1 VAQQTDSTSTARPD
15 QTTVVVTGLGM
26 TTPIGG
32 DVPST
37 WAALLAGTPGGR
49 TLTEPWA
56 EDLPVRFAATA
67 LVDPLEVMDRVEA
80 RKLDRSEQFA
90 LIATR
95 EAWKDAGSP
104 EVDPLR
110 LGVVIASGIGGAV
123 SLLNAWDTMREKGAR
138 RVSPHTIPALMPN
151 GPAGY
156 VGIEL
161 KARAGVHT
169 PVSACASGAEAVT
182 YAVHMIRSGRADIV
196 VAGGTEACIHPLPMA
211 AFAAMMALS
220 KRNDEPGRASR
231 PYDKGRD
238 GFVLGEGAG
247 VLILESEAHAAAR
260 GARVYGVV
268 AGSGITSDGHHIA
281 QPDPVGAGAKRAIEF
296 ALQDAGL
303 VGSDLVHANA
313 HATSTPQGDVAE
325 AAAIR
330 GVLGSDADNVAVS
343 ATKSMTGHLLGAAG
357 AVESIATVLALHHRL
372 APPTINLDDP
382 DDEVALDIVSGAPRV
397 LPDGP
402 IAALNN
408 SFGFGG
414 HNVAVIF
421 RSAS

>member
-1 VAQQTDSTSTARPD
+1 
-15 QTTVVVTGLGM
+15 
-26 TTPIGG
+26 
-32 DVPST
+32 
-37 WAALLAGTPGGR
+37 
-49 TLTEPWA
+49 
-56 EDLPVRFAATA
+56 
-67 LVDPLEVMDRVEA
+67 
-80 RKLDRSEQFA
+80 
-90 LIATR
+90 
-95 EAWKDAGSP
+95 
-104 EVDPLR
+104 
-110 LGVVIASGIGGAV
+110 
-123 SLLNAWDTMREKGAR
+123 
-138 RVSPHTIPALMPN
+138 
-151 GPAGY
+151 
-156 VGIEL
+156 
-161 KARAGVHT
+161 
-169 PVSACASGAEAVT
+169 
-182 YAVHMIRSGRADIV
+182 
-196 VAGGTEACIHPLPMA
+196 MA

-238 GFVLGEGAG
+238 GFVLGEGCG
-247 VLILESEAHAAAR
+247 VLVLESEAHAAAR

-303 VGSDLVHANA
+303 VPSDLVHANA

-330 GVLGSDADNVAVS
+330 GVLGSAADNVAVS

-357 AVESIATVLALHHRL
+357 AVESIATVLALYHRL

-382 DDEVALDIVSGAPRV
+382 DDEVALDVVSGAPRV